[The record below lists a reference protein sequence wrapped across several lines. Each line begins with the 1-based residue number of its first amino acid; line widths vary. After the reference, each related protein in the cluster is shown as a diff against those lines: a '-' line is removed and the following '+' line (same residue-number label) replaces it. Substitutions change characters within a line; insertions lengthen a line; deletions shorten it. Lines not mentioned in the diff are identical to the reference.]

1 MDIEKIG
8 LIAQEISFA
17 YEDHFNDKE
26 KRDLFGALFDRY
38 LSQVDPDGSM
48 VHYDAIM
55 LLARKNRDEFEQ
67 MLKEMR
73 EASLISG

>member
-17 YEDHFNDKE
+17 YEDHFNDKK
-26 KRDLFGALFDRY
+26 KRELFGALFDKY
-38 LSQVDPDGSM
+38 LSGVDTGGSM

-55 LLARKNRDEFEQ
+55 LLARTNRDEFEK